1 MIKLAIPKK
10 YSHIDFKPPEGAR
23 KAAERALRRRADK
36 PQSQRGM
43 TPVGIARARDLI
55 AGKRLSPDTVKRM
68 LAYFTRHE
76 VDKQGSTWDDY
87 GKGRQAW
94 DGWGGDAGYAWAR
107 KVVNQMKA
115 ADEKVTALRAYGEA
129 VQVSPQVT
137 YDVPEG
143 LTLGKAFKT
152 LALGQVSSRMSGE
165 KIGAEIDR
173 LLLEEMVR
181 VYKERRDADPVI
193 IDWQHATSPF
203 QGGTPAPPESGSA
216 LGMIV
221 DLELRED
228 GLYAIP
234 AYNERGLKVVQDAG
248 GVLWSSPEYLQG
260 EIYTRDGGEK
270 VGDAQLLAVT
280 LTPRPAQSHDKIDRV
295 TLSEKEQQMDEQMSI
310 DELKAAL
317 MAKDAMIA
325 ELEQKMKDMM
335 EESDASLAG
344 EMPEEMA
351 EDEPKED
358 EEKPEMMGDNYEEKQ
373 KKLSEEPAVQAMSEA
388 TLLSEINSL
397 RAKNTQL
404 SERLEVI
411 EAEKRSV
418 ERREAVSA
426 LLREGKVAPAET
438 EAVEAAWDQRG
449 SAPVFWKMFSE
460 RPASFAVPL
469 SEVGHGASGEE
480 LNRATLAE
488 KVKALASEKSISFE
502 SALNLFR
509 EQNPDQYNSVFGA

>member
-1 MIKLAIPKK
+1 
-10 YSHIDFKPPEGAR
+10 
-23 KAAERALRRRADK
+23 
-36 PQSQRGM
+36 
-43 TPVGIARARDLI
+43 
-55 AGKRLSPDTVKRM
+55 
-68 LAYFTRHE
+68 
-76 VDKQGSTWDDY
+76 
-87 GKGRQAW
+87 
-94 DGWGGDAGYAWAR
+94 
-107 KVVNQMKA
+107 
-115 ADEKVTALRAYGEA
+115 
-129 VQVSPQVT
+129 
-137 YDVPEG
+137 
-143 LTLGKAFKT
+143 
-152 LALGQVSSRMSGE
+152 MSGE

-438 EAVEAAWDQRG
+438 EAVEAAWDQRE

-480 LNRATLAE
+480 LTRATLAE

>member
-1 MIKLAIPKK
+1 
-10 YSHIDFKPPEGAR
+10 
-23 KAAERALRRRADK
+23 
-36 PQSQRGM
+36 
-43 TPVGIARARDLI
+43 
-55 AGKRLSPDTVKRM
+55 
-68 LAYFTRHE
+68 
-76 VDKQGSTWDDY
+76 
-87 GKGRQAW
+87 
-94 DGWGGDAGYAWAR
+94 
-107 KVVNQMKA
+107 
-115 ADEKVTALRAYGEA
+115 
-129 VQVSPQVT
+129 
-137 YDVPEG
+137 
-143 LTLGKAFKT
+143 
-152 LALGQVSSRMSGE
+152 
-165 KIGAEIDR
+165 
-173 LLLEEMVR
+173 
-181 VYKERRDADPVI
+181 
-193 IDWQHATSPF
+193 
-203 QGGTPAPPESGSA
+203 
-216 LGMIV
+216 
-221 DLELRED
+221 
-228 GLYAIP
+228 
-234 AYNERGLKVVQDAG
+234 
-248 GVLWSSPEYLQG
+248 
-260 EIYTRDGGEK
+260 
-270 VGDAQLLAVT
+270 
-280 LTPRPAQSHDKIDRV
+280 
-295 TLSEKEQQMDEQMSI
+295 MDEQMSI

-438 EAVEAAWDQRG
+438 EAVEAAWDQRE